1 VAGLMNSCAAIS
13 ELEVPSPA
21 GPPRPF
27 ASTPR
32 AASKGTAGGRP
43 ALARSRAGQAGHRS
57 MSPVSA
63 EPSTQSPRG
72 PARRDLDALGTAS
85 LVRPRLGRRPML
97 PGAVG
102 RSGVEADGNRAHVS
116 RSQRCAG
123 SCSVRGRQTR
133 EDAGPAG
140 AVEPLRVRSGD
151 SSFDFSE
158 RTVVTLAAQ
167 ARAEP
172 TPQRHQIRSAVSW
185 ARQSA
190 PRFPAFQA
198 QVEGGNA
205 RRPDWNIAPSAQVV
219 NPGGAN
225 ERAKSQKVG
234 EVLGGVRG
242 LHDRAGAPASRVA
255 AAGGPAGRAA
265 WRRGR

>member
-140 AVEPLRVRSGD
+140 AVKPLRVRSGN

-172 TPQRHQIRSAVSW
+172 TPQRHHHGLGRPRH
-185 ARQSA
+185 ARLATATS
-190 PRFPAFQA
+190 RRKFRDDPAYPA
-198 QVEGGNA
+198 A
-205 RRPDWNIAPSAQVV
+205 R
-219 NPGGAN
+219 
-225 ERAKSQKVG
+225 
-234 EVLGGVRG
+234 
-242 LHDRAGAPASRVA
+242 A
-255 AAGGPAGRAA
+255 AAGRRFAEIRADVLA
-265 WRRGR
+265 TRSATSAATTS

>member
-1 VAGLMNSCAAIS
+1 MAGLMNSCAAIS

-123 SCSVRGRQTR
+123 SCSVRARPERTPGRL
-133 EDAGPAG
+133 GLSSYCG
-140 AVEPLRVRSGD
+140 SVRVIALLIFRTNRGD
-151 SSFDFSE
+151 SRCAGSC
-158 RTVVTLAAQ
+158 RAHATAAPDPVRGQ
-167 ARAEP
+167 LGQ
-172 TPQRHQIRSAVSW
+172 TIRSAF
-185 ARQSA
+185 
-190 PRFPAFQA
+190 PRLP
-198 QVEGGNA
+198 G
-205 RRPDWNIAPSAQVV
+205 
-219 NPGGAN
+219 PGGRRK
-225 ERAKSQKVG
+225 RA
-234 EVLGGVRG
+234 
-242 LHDRAGAPASRVA
+242 PT
-255 AAGGPAGRAA
+255 
-265 WRRGR
+265 